1 MFMIKKWIFLLAA
14 VLIMTG
20 TIQSQ
25 TSVTLQD
32 ALNYALNNS
41 EVLRQA
47 RLDIEEAHEVVTES
61 KAGTLPQI
69 GFNSSL
75 TANPIVASIVLP
87 AEAFGGAPEGPMA
100 SKAGQDWAGR
110 GPICS

>member
-1 MFMIKKWIFLLAA
+1 MFMIKKWIFLLVAF
-14 VLIMTG
+14 LIMTE

-47 RLDIEEAHEVVTES
+47 RLDIDNAHEVVTES
-61 KAGTLPQI
+61 KASALPQI
-69 GFNSSL
+69 GFNSSV
-75 TANPIVASIVLP
+75 TANPRSEEHTSELQ
-87 AEAFGGAPEGPMA
+87 
-100 SKAGQDWAGR
+100 SRGQLVCR
-110 GPICS
+110 LLLEKKHNL